1 MRCGDVYR
9 IQNMVKAGITEA
21 EIVHKFKNSYSEED
35 IKRFLPK
42 PKRIRKK
49 VIKK

>member
-21 EIVHKFKNSYSEED
+21 EILHKFRNSYSEED

-42 PKRIRKK
+42 PKKTRKK